1 MERLIKKT
9 GVVMSGILLGLAITA
24 GYPVES
30 RAGDSEFRNTINLER
45 FIDALKDQNEV
56 EYTNTMTLDK
66 FVNAMK
72 DPCQKDENTFTTL
85 VLAMCETGVERT
97 PIY

>member
-1 MERLIKKT
+1 MERLVKKT
-9 GVVMSGILLGLAITA
+9 GVVMSGIFLALAVTA
-24 GYPVES
+24 SYPVES
-30 RAGDSEFRNTINLER
+30 RAGDTEFRNTINLER
-45 FIDALKDQNEV
+45 FVEALKDPKEV
-56 EYTNTMTLDK
+56 EYTNTMTFDK

-72 DPCQKDENTFTTL
+72 DPCQKDENAYSSL